1 MKEAIA
7 MRGAPGGGP
16 RVKGGELAR
25 GALVAGTAGGAA
37 GVALELLSL
46 LVLDKAGA
54 GFVYVSGLAVL
65 LVVVPAVMLLLP
77 ELTRW
82 ALARQVF
89 ALGPVLAAGVVL
101 VALPPLVFFWLQVAV
116 APEAGLRRLVG
127 ETLLALHF
135 GITFGLPIA
144 AVYWWW
150 LGRREFS
157 RKAGPELAAGVLAV
171 TLAWHLLFWSLL
183 FGAFLA

>member
-1 MKEAIA
+1 MNRAIA

-16 RVKGGELAR
+16 RVRGGELVR
-25 GALVAGTAGGAA
+25 GALVAGIAGGAA

-46 LVLDKAGA
+46 MLLGKAGA
-54 GFVYVSGLAVL
+54 GVVYVAGVVVL

-82 ALARQVF
+82 ALARQAF
-89 ALGPVLAAGVVL
+89 ALGPVLAAGVAL
-101 VALPPLVFFWLQVAV
+101 VALPPLVFFWLQSAA
-116 APEAGLRRLVG
+116 APESGLRGLVG
-127 ETLLALHF
+127 EALLALHF

-144 AVYWWW
+144 AIYWWW
-150 LGRREFS
+150 LGRRDFA
-157 RKAGPELAAGVLAV
+157 RRAGPALAAGVLAV